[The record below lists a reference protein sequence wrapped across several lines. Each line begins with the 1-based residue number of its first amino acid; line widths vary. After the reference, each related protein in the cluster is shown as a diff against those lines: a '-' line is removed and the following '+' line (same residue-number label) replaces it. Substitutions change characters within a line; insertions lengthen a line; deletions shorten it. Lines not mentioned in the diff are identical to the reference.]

1 MDKEKL
7 YELLDIDTPTDFQYF
22 ENLAALLECEED
34 IEEQVLYSLV
44 EEVDKQVLS
53 DLIYNYFEEMTDFLP
68 GDAAETFG
76 IMERIKFALIGRAR
90 NCDEEDL
97 LVNLAD
103 ELDRFRRW
111 YSVDSRVYCTSISDG
126 EEISVPVRDAVV
138 LARSESL
145 TGDRYEYDYSECQ
158 DYPLEEYIMSLGDL
172 AASQMEEETSSEGDP
187 DERLEEFYS

>member
-76 IMERIKFALIGRAR
+76 IMERIKFALIGLAR

-158 DYPLEEYIMSLGDL
+158 DYPLEEYIMSLVDL

>member
-1 MDKEKL
+1 
-7 YELLDIDTPTDFQYF
+7 
-22 ENLAALLECEED
+22 
-34 IEEQVLYSLV
+34 
-44 EEVDKQVLS
+44 
-53 DLIYNYFEEMTDFLP
+53 
-68 GDAAETFG
+68 
-76 IMERIKFALIGRAR
+76 MERIKFALIGLAR